1 MDIALTERLG
11 SNGFSDK
18 FGLSA
23 LRQTKHDSNAVYYF
37 PDPGRAVFLAFSLP
51 PSVDPTYINIY
62 ITSKQDALKQ
72 PKANFSALSYYK
84 SSVETNFPIFA
95 IAFLH

>member
-1 MDIALTERLG
+1 MAFIIF
-11 SNGFSDK
+11 NDK
-18 FGLSA
+18 FGLSV

-37 PDPGRAVFLAFSLP
+37 PDPTREGFFFFAFSLP
-51 PSVDPTYINIY
+51 PSVDPTYINI

-72 PKANFSALSYYK
+72 PEATFSALSYYK
-84 SSVETNFPIFA
+84 CSVDTDFPIFA

>member
-1 MDIALTERLG
+1 MAFIIF
-11 SNGFSDK
+11 NDK
-18 FGLSA
+18 FGLSV

-37 PDPGRAVFLAFSLP
+37 PDPTREGCFFFFAFSLP
-51 PSVDPTYINIY
+51 PSVDPTYINI

-72 PKANFSALSYYK
+72 PEATFSALSYYK
-84 SSVETNFPIFA
+84 CSVETDFPIFT